1 MLAAGSRGQN
11 CQGLK
16 RWQGCGTIVQ
26 EKTISGG
33 CEKAYE
39 VPTLPTKM
47 TLGTRMYRWQER
59 LRSQLELELWQFLLV
74 YMYHKVLMSLPLFFV
89 FVIAGVMEAQR
100 FNIASEAET
109 PAGESM
115 VDTDTFIL
123 AEGAA

>member
-1 MLAAGSRGQN
+1 M
-11 CQGLK
+11 
-16 RWQGCGTIVQ
+16 WQGCGTIVQ
-26 EKTISGG
+26 ENAISGG

-89 FVIAGVMEAQR
+89 FVIAGVMEAQT
-100 FNIASEAET
+100 FNIASEAGT